1 MKLKGQKGV
10 PSIEKTIRVL
20 ILGAGG
26 RDFHNFNT
34 FFRDHPGYQVVAI
47 TATQIPFIANRTYP
61 PELSG
66 ALYPEGIP
74 IYPEEDLPRL
84 LSEKPIQM
92 VAFSYSDISYGEL
105 MDKASL
111 VLSRGKNFILLGPE
125 ETMLKSNI
133 PVISVCA
140 VRTGCGKSVI
150 SRKIASFLK
159 KRGIRVSVIRHPM
172 AYCTFKP
179 VLRFSNM
186 KEVDEEACTI
196 EEKEEFEPLVEMGVT
211 VYAGIDY
218 QEVLKAAEKES
229 QMIIWDGGNN
239 DFPFIKPDLEM
250 VLLDALRPGHEKLY
264 YPGEVNLR
272 RANHL
277 IITKVN
283 EANEESLLQI
293 KQNISKANPSAKV
306 MVAPSMINTDHPEWI
321 EGRRVLVIEDG
332 PTITHGGMP
341 EGAGASLSRRLSA
354 TLIDPRPYV
363 VGSLKEVF
371 EKYPHIGRVLPAMGY
386 SEDQVRDLEE
396 TIRRTACNAVVMATP
411 TDLRRKI
418 RIDQPV
424 ARVKYDF
431 DIDLDSIIE
440 GFLHGKINLKNRP
453 QS

>member
-1 MKLKGQKGV
+1 MKIIGQKGHPYGEETV
-10 PSIEKTIRVL
+10 QVIIM
-20 ILGAGG
+20 GAGG

-34 FFRDHPGYQVVAI
+34 FFKDRPGYQVVAF

-66 ALYPEGIP
+66 VLYPEGIP
-74 IYPEEDLPRL
+74 IYPEEDLTRL
-84 LSEKPIQM
+84 LSEKPVQQ
-92 VAFSYSDISYGEL
+92 VVFSYSDISHEEL
-105 MDKASL
+105 MDKASI
-111 VLSRGKNFILLGPE
+111 VLSRGKNFVLLGPE
-125 ETMLKSNI
+125 ETMLKSKI

-150 SRKIASFLK
+150 SRKIASLLK

-196 EEKEEFEPLVEMGVT
+196 EEKEEFEPLVEMGIT

-218 QEVLKAAEKES
+218 QEVLRAAEEES
-229 QMIIWDGGNN
+229 QVIIWDGGNN
-239 DFPFIKPDLEM
+239 DFPFIRPDLEI

-272 RANHL
+272 RADLL

-283 EANEESLLQI
+283 EGREESLSRI
-293 KQNISKANPSAKV
+293 RENICRSNPAAKV
-306 MVAPSMINTDHPEWI
+306 MEASSLIDVDHPEWI

-341 EGAGASLSRRLSA
+341 DGAGASISRRLA
-354 TLIDPRPYV
+354 QELVDPRPYA
-363 VGSLKEVF
+363 VGSLKKVF
-371 EKYPHIGRVLPAMGY
+371 ERYPHIGKVLPAMGY
-386 SEDQVRDLEE
+386 SEDQVQDLEE
-396 TIRRTACNAVVMATP
+396 TIRKSVCDAVVIATP
-411 TDLRRKI
+411 ADLRRKI
-418 RIDQPV
+418 RIHQPV

-431 DIDLDSIIE
+431 DIDLEPVIE
-440 GFLHGKINLKNRP
+440 NFLRGKKKRKL
-453 QS
+453 

>member
-1 MKLKGQKGV
+1 MKLSGRKGL
-10 PSIEKTIRVL
+10 PSREETVQVIIM
-20 ILGAGG
+20 GAGG

-34 FFRDHPGYQVVAI
+34 FFKDRPGYRVVAF

-66 ALYPEGIP
+66 VLYPEGIP
-74 IYPEEDLPRL
+74 IYPEEDLTRL
-84 LSEKPIQM
+84 LSEKPVQQ
-92 VAFSYSDISYGEL
+92 VVFSYSDISHEEL
-105 MDKASL
+105 MDKASI
-111 VLSRGKNFILLGPE
+111 VLSMGKNFVLLGPE
-125 ETMLKSNI
+125 ETMLKSKI

-150 SRKIASFLK
+150 SRKIASLLK

-196 EEKEEFEPLVEMGVT
+196 EEKEEFEPLVEMGIT

-218 QEVLKAAEKES
+218 QEVLRAAEKES
-229 QMIIWDGGNN
+229 QVIIWDGGNN
-239 DFPFIKPDLEM
+239 DFPFFRPDLEI
-250 VLLDALRPGHEKLY
+250 VLLDALRPGHEKHY

-272 RANHL
+272 RADLL

-283 EANEESLLQI
+283 EGREESLSRI
-293 KQNISKANPSAKV
+293 RENISRLNPAAKILEASSLIDV
-306 MVAPSMINTDHPEWI
+306 DHPEWI

-341 EGAGASLSRRLSA
+341 DGAGASISRRLA
-354 TLIDPRPYV
+354 QELVDPRPYA
-363 VGSLKEVF
+363 VGSLKKVF
-371 EKYPHIGRVLPAMGY
+371 ERYPHIGKVLPAMGY
-386 SEDQVRDLEE
+386 SEDQVQDLEE
-396 TIRRTACNAVVMATP
+396 TIRKSVCDAVVIATP

-418 RIDQPV
+418 RIGQPV

-431 DIDLDSIIE
+431 DIDLEPVIE
-440 GFLHGKINLKNRP
+440 DFLRGKKKRKL
-453 QS
+453 